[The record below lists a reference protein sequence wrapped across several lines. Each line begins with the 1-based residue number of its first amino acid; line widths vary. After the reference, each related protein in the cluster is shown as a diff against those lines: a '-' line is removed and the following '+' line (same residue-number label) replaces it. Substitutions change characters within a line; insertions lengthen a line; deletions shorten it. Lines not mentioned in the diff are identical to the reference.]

1 MDVTVQFVVYVVVAN
16 ILERCST
23 CGTLEAF
30 HMQVL
35 VLDAHKHTTADYTG
49 RKSLKSLPIF
59 WDSELTKMLAS
70 LICSPI
76 LNIFE

>member
-35 VLDAHKHTTADYTG
+35 VLNAHKHTTADHTG
-49 RKSLKSLPIF
+49 RKSLKGLPIF
-59 WDSELTKMLAS
+59 RTE
-70 LICSPI
+70 
-76 LNIFE
+76 

>member
-35 VLDAHKHTTADYTG
+35 VLDAHKHTNNQTFTVSTNVLSRG
-49 RKSLKSLPIF
+49 
-59 WDSELTKMLAS
+59 
-70 LICSPI
+70 
-76 LNIFE
+76 